1 MCGGG
6 GNNVMSKWDFGEL
19 VIFPQLQRNHK
30 LSWHESKHFLFGRRT
45 DLEPRRQ
52 VQTSP
57 PSRGRKCGVF
67 RAKGDNGGG
76 GTCFEQFIHFT
87 PLWNISLGAR
97 RAIVLLSERL
107 VSRDCVASIG
117 QQGVSGVGTAAYSS

>member
-1 MCGGG
+1 M
-6 GNNVMSKWDFGEL
+6 
-19 VIFPQLQRNHK
+19 
-30 LSWHESKHFLFGRRT
+30 
-45 DLEPRRQ
+45 
-52 VQTSP
+52 QTSP

-97 RAIVLLSERL
+97 RAIVLLSKRTGFQGLCGEHTVAGSL
-107 VSRDCVASIG
+107 WSGHCCSCVLK
-117 QQGVSGVGTAAYSS
+117 TYSS